1 MKKQLPDIHKDFSEW
16 YNTIVYEAE
25 LAALAP
31 IRGCIVI
38 RPYGYA
44 LWEEIQKYLDAR
56 IKETGHQN
64 AAFPLLIP
72 ESFLKR
78 EAQHVEGFSP
88 ELAVVTHAGGEKLE
102 EPLVVRPTS
111 ETIIHAMFAEWLASW
126 RDLPI
131 KINQWCSVVRWEKR
145 SRPFLRTTEFWWQ
158 EGHTAHETSQEAD
171 EEVVQMLHIY
181 KELCEKLLAIPVVAA
196 EKPAHE
202 RFAGAEKTLTI
213 EGLMRDGKALQ
224 MGTSHKI
231 SQSFAHAFDMKFQN
245 RDGKVAYPYLTSWGV
260 TTRLIGALIMTHGDE
275 RGLILPPRVA
285 PIQIIII
292 PILKGEIRDRVL
304 EAARQMRD
312 LLQPHFRVQIDESE
326 ETPGA
331 KYYHW
336 ELKGVPL
343 RIEIG
348 PRDLETKTIVC
359 VDRLT
364 RTKKIVAF
372 DTAVPLIQNE
382 LSALHEAL
390 YARAL
395 DHQDKNWHRNC
406 GPVAEWEASLEEKG
420 GFYEVGWCESDG
432 CQAEIRARKATIRC
446 VLERSCTTQCAF
458 CTKPGR
464 VMVLVAKAY

>member
-25 LAALAP
+25 LASLAP
-31 IRGCIVI
+31 VRGCIVI

-44 LWEEIQKYLDAR
+44 LWESIQKYLDAR
-56 IKETGHQN
+56 IKETGHHN

-78 EAQHVEGFSP
+78 EAKHVEGFSP

-102 EPLVVRPTS
+102 EALVVRPTS
-111 ETIIHAMFAEWLASW
+111 ETIIHAMFAEWLKSW

-145 SRPFLRTTEFWWQ
+145 TRPFLRTSEFWWQ
-158 EGHTAHETSQEAD
+158 EGHTAHETSEEAD
-171 EEVVQMLHIY
+171 AEVMQMLRVY
-181 KELCEKLLAIPVVAA
+181 QDLCEKVLAIPVVAA

-202 RFAGAEKTLTI
+202 RFAGAERTFTI
-213 EGLMRDGKALQ
+213 EGLMPDGKALQ

-231 SQSFAHAFDMKFQN
+231 SQSFAHAFDMRFQN
-245 RDGKVAYPYLTSWGV
+245 REGIVAYPYLTSWGV

-292 PILKGEIRDRVL
+292 PILKGDTRDRVL
-304 EAARQMRD
+304 EAAREIRD
-312 LLQPHFRVQIDESE
+312 LLKPHYRVQIDDSD

-343 RIEIG
+343 RVEIG
-348 PRDLETKTIVC
+348 PRDLESRTIVA

-364 RTKKIVAF
+364 RTKM
-372 DTAVPLIQNE
+372 TLSWNSAVDEVSKLLDGLQD
-382 LSALHEAL
+382 AL

-395 DHQDKNWHRNC
+395 DRRNTGWHT
-406 GPVAEWEASLEEKG
+406 GVGAVAQWEASLEEKG
-420 GFYEVGWCESDG
+420 GFYEVGWCEG
-432 CQAEIRARKATIRC
+432 EACQAEVRARKATIRC
-446 VLERSCTTQCAF
+446 VLQNPCTESCAF
-458 CTKPGR
+458 CGAPGK
-464 VMVLVAKAY
+464 VMILVAKAY

>member
-1 MKKQLPDIHKDFSEW
+1 MKKQLPDIRTNFSEW
-16 YNTIVYEAE
+16 YNAVVYDAE
-25 LAALAP
+25 LASQAP
-31 IRGCIVI
+31 VRGCMVI

-44 LWEEIQKYLDAR
+44 LWEMIQAYLDKR
-56 IKETGHQN
+56 IKETGHKN

-111 ETIIHAMFAEWLASW
+111 ETIIHAMFAEWLNSW

-145 SRPFLRTTEFWWQ
+145 TRPFLRTTEFWWQ
-158 EGHTAHETSQEAD
+158 EGHTAHETSEEAD
-171 EEVVQMLHIY
+171 AEVQQMLEVY
-181 KELCEKLLAIPVVAA
+181 KKMCEELLAIPVIAA

-202 RFAGAEKTLTI
+202 RFAGAERTFTI
-213 EGLMRDGKALQ
+213 EGLMPDGKALQ

-231 SQSFAHAFDMKFQN
+231 SQSFAHAFDMTYQN
-245 RDGKVAYPYLTSWGV
+245 REGILAYPYLTSWGV
-260 TTRLIGALIMTHGDE
+260 TTRLIGSLIMTHGDE

-292 PILKGEIRDRVL
+292 PILKGDVRDRVI
-304 EAARQMRD
+304 EAAHELRD
-312 LLQPHFRVQIDESE
+312 LLVQRYRVEIDLSD

-343 RIEIG
+343 RVEIG
-348 PRDLETKTIVC
+348 PRDLETKTIVA

-364 RTKKIVAF
+364 KTKKTFSF
-372 DTAVPLIQNE
+372 DECVDRIGEE
-382 LSALHEAL
+382 LALLQQAL
-390 YARAL
+390 YDRAIERR
-395 DHQDKNWHRNC
+395 DAQWHRNV
-406 GPVAEWEASLEEKG
+406 GPLSAWQDQLEREG
-420 GFYEVGWCESDG
+420 GLYEVSWCGTGSCE
-432 CQAEIRARKATIRC
+432 AIVRAHKATIRC
-446 VLERSCTTQCAF
+446 VLDKPCTEPCAF
-458 CTKPGR
+458 CQKPG
-464 VMVLVAKAY
+464 VATILVAKAY